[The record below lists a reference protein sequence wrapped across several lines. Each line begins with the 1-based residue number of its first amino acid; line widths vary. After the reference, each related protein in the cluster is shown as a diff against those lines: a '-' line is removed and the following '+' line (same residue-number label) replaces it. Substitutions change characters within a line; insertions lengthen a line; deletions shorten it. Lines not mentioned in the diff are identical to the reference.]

1 MSDYTSIFTYI
12 FPIIYFTILFF
23 LAAHSFIRNGIRF
36 KSVGLMFLVITHFVG
51 YASLPFR
58 VDALVPADV
67 YMPVEYINDVSLK
80 SFIGIIIFYLASHLL
95 SPKPRGMAR
104 GKIFFGSANLFV
116 AISLSVSILAMI
128 IFYITKGSSFDSDN
142 YASKLGENAGSGL
155 LLMPMSAFVPAVIVY
170 SFTSKSKYA
179 FAKSCGIS
187 ILFGVAFYIL
197 IGGSRNVMFSALLM
211 ATLICFVTGKINKFK
226 FLIIGC
232 IGLFLVAALGMLRY
246 SNSMSSSG
254 AALSLAIQYLTDSL
268 SPINYQYEAVK
279 YYDNTTNPD
288 AVGGI
293 YYMFSQFS
301 GFVPRFL
308 WEEKPIVTM
317 NSSYYFTTNILGMSS
332 GLNMAST
339 LLGSSLVLFGGY
351 FYWLAYALSG
361 LVVRML
367 DIIINSNKLTVMSI
381 AGFVTVPFTFF
392 MARESLELFMF
403 IYFKN
408 LIVVSFVYLLFK
420 VASSIIPKKTA

>member
-12 FPIIYFTILFF
+12 FPIIYFTILFL

-36 KSVGLMFLVITHFVG
+36 KSVGMMFLVITHFVG

-58 VDALVPADV
+58 VDALVPAEV

-179 FAKSCGIS
+179 FAKSCGLS

-197 IGGSRNVMFSALLM
+197 IG
-211 ATLICFVTGKINKFK
+211 
-226 FLIIGC
+226 
-232 IGLFLVAALGMLRY
+232 
-246 SNSMSSSG
+246 
-254 AALSLAIQYLTDSL
+254 
-268 SPINYQYEAVK
+268 
-279 YYDNTTNPD
+279 
-288 AVGGI
+288 
-293 YYMFSQFS
+293 
-301 GFVPRFL
+301 
-308 WEEKPIVTM
+308 
-317 NSSYYFTTNILGMSS
+317 
-332 GLNMAST
+332 
-339 LLGSSLVLFGGY
+339 
-351 FYWLAYALSG
+351 
-361 LVVRML
+361 
-367 DIIINSNKLTVMSI
+367 
-381 AGFVTVPFTFF
+381 
-392 MARESLELFMF
+392 
-403 IYFKN
+403 
-408 LIVVSFVYLLFK
+408 
-420 VASSIIPKKTA
+420 